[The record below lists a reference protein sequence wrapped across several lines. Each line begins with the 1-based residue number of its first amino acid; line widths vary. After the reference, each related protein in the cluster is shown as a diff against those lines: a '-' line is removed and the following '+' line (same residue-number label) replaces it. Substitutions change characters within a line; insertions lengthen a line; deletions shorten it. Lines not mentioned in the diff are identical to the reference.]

1 MKKVFLFCCIF
12 VILFSGCFTDR
23 KVYKIAIDP
32 TFASQNMAGQADQ
45 VYGFTIDLLGE
56 IAQSENIRIQ
66 YFQAGSESLLNGL
79 ERQSYDA
86 VFTSKA
92 STLVESPIYRTSNPY
107 FLLGPVLVV
116 LADSKVSKLK
126 NLDGKLAGV
135 VDQSSGYF
143 IIQKYPKIFIFSY
156 QNVATV
162 LEALKYSQ
170 IDAACIDYLD
180 AVAYV
185 KNLYANVLKIVT
197 EPLNDDGLCLVM
209 MEQKNTSLID
219 SFNQGL
225 RRAKKR
231 GVYQKLLEKW
241 QLNS

>member
-1 MKKVFLFCCIF
+1 M
-12 VILFSGCFTDR
+12 DR

-32 TFASQNMAGQADQ
+32 AFVPEDMAGQADQ
-45 VYGFTIDLLGE
+45 VYGFTVDLLGE

-79 ERQSYDA
+79 ERKSYDA
-86 VFTSKA
+86 VLTAKA
-92 STLVESPIYRTSNPY
+92 NTLAESNIYQVSSVY
-107 FLLGPVLVV
+107 FLTGPVLVAPV
-116 LADSKVSKLK
+116 DSKINKLDRL
-126 NLDGKLAGV
+126 NGKLAGV

-143 IIQKYPKIFIFSY
+143 VIQKYPKIFIFTYSSP
-156 QNVATV
+156 ALV
-162 LEALKYSQ
+162 LEALKYNQ
-170 IDAACIDYLD
+170 IDAACIDYL
-180 AVAYV
+180 AAIAYV
-185 KNLYANVLKIVT
+185 KNLYVDVLKITT

-209 MEQKNTSLID
+209 MQQKNTSLID

-241 QLNS
+241 QLN

>member
-12 VILFSGCFTDR
+12 VTLFSGCFTDR
-23 KVYKIAIDP
+23 RIYKIAIDP
-32 TFASQNMAGQADQ
+32 AFVPENMAGQADQ

-79 ERQSYDA
+79 ERKSYDA
-86 VFTSKA
+86 VLTTKVNTLIERNIYQVS
-92 STLVESPIYRTSNPY
+92 STY
-107 FLLGPVLVV
+107 FLMGPVLVV
-116 LADSKVSKLK
+116 PVDSKVDKLE

-143 IIQKYPKIFIFSY
+143 VIQKYPKIFIFSY
-156 QNVATV
+156 QNPATL
-162 LEALKYSQ
+162 LEALKYEQ
-170 IDAACIDYLD
+170 IDAACVDYL
-180 AVAYV
+180 AAIAYV
-185 KNLYANVLKIVT
+185 KNLYANVFKIAT

-209 MEQKNTSLID
+209 MQQNNTSLVD

-241 QLNS
+241 QLSV